1 MQSCRQGVHPGISCP
16 AVPASFLIVSDP
28 PRKHC
33 HFDGSLLFMSAVYKH
48 RVCYGGTWS
57 VQGTHQQ
64 LAEPLLVIVAL
75 QGFMGD

>member
-1 MQSCRQGVHPGISCP
+1 MV
-16 AVPASFLIVSDP
+16 ASF
-28 PRKHC
+28 
-33 HFDGSLLFMSAVYKH
+33 FMSAVYKH